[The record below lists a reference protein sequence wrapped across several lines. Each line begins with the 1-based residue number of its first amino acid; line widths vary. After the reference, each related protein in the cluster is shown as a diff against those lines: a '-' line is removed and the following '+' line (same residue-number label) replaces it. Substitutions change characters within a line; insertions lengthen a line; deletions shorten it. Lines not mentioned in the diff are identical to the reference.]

1 MADNAD
7 CFKPPPPSFPH
18 PQLTQAGVCLHKK
31 ALILAACLLQCHCDD
46 TSFRFPAL
54 NDWLFIDLA
63 SCFVRRGWEQ
73 SHTLSSTGSFGA
85 LQPTLMSRPAG
96 VAPGAPL
103 LASCHETSDTIRLWD
118 AASSGLA
125 LQSLPSCGAA
135 VRQIRAGLTPYGA
148 LLMGLSSDHVQ
159 LYCWRANTG

>member
-1 MADNAD
+1 VLTASPLNATP
-7 CFKPPPPSFPH
+7 FPPCPLYPLP
-18 PQLTQAGVCLHKK
+18 LTQAGIWLPKEAVVLV
-31 ALILAACLLQCHCDD
+31 CLLQCHCDS
-46 TSFRFPAL
+46 TSCFPAL
-54 NDWLFIDLA
+54 KDWLFID
-63 SCFVRRGWEQ
+63 CFVRRGWDE

-85 LQPTLMSRPAG
+85 LQPTLISRPAG

-135 VRQIRAGLTPYGA
+135 VRQMCAGSTPYGA